1 MSKPLTK
8 RQVATKLKSLH
19 ADWELSKTGT
29 SIVRKYP
36 FKSYIAGFIFVTKV
50 SIHAQVAL
58 HFPEVTLSYKFV
70 KITLTTKDAKA
81 LTEQDFALAS
91 HFDTMYLL
99 STTNVNSAH
108 NHY

>member
-29 SIVRKYP
+29 SITRKFNFRNYM
-36 FKSYIAGFIFVTKV
+36 AGFMFVTKV
-50 SIHAQVAL
+50 SVRAEVAN
-58 HFPEVTLSYKFV
+58 HHPEVLLSYGSV
-70 KITLTTKDAKA
+70 KITLTTKDAKS
-81 LTEQDFALAS
+81 LTEADFVLATTI
-91 HFDTMYLL
+91 DTLYDL
-99 STTNVNSAH
+99 STKKVNGPH